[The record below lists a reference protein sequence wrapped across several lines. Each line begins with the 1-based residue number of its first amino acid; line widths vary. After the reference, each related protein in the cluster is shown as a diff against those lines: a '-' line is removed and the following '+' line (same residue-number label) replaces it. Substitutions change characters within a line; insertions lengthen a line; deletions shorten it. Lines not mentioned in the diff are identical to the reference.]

1 MRLLFA
7 TCFSV
12 NLLVLVAMN
21 GTESDICDET
31 SVCSAI
37 KALETKLEAKLEN
50 LFKLVSPLGKLAL
63 TDLH

>member
-21 GTESDICDET
+21 GTESDICEET
-31 SVCSAI
+31 NVCSAI
-37 KALETKLEAKLEN
+37 KALESKREAKLEN
-50 LFKLVSPLGKLAL
+50 LFKLVYP
-63 TDLH
+63 